1 MLSPSTIALRNPIV
15 PNDVDHPDSF
25 KQNMAASIPVPRMSS
40 VHHDSLHFRS
50 YHHRPSY
57 SLTRSSVDRG
67 SSSHSSSHHS
77 HPYSRT
83 SLQSSHR
90 RTPSKE
96 HPPRLTLPP
105 PNTSNSRNFPS
116 SREREYPRPPP
127 PDYVWD
133 SSATDARRPPSSSG
147 GTERERTPSRR
158 PASGGKSSYA
168 LPPLRSIS
176 NSNASGA
183 SPKIPPIAAM
193 APPSR
198 DLPPAGRKSP
208 HHRVPPHLYYD
219 YEYHQQQQQQMY
231 YPHDHHHPQTA
242 TLSGY
247 REHETYREDMY
258 DYRGPPASFPPR
270 FHYSPAYQQAYDAP
284 SPPLRTVEQLH
295 PVTASYPHMYSGSHE
310 MGRSRSQSSL
320 PGASRPSTEGEETS
334 TGEPVNQ
341 GQSRRLAHL
350 MSEQKRRESINSGFQ
365 ALRAALPTSLTT
377 DSKAVILRKAVS
389 RISYLEGLL
398 QKNNISFSN
407 GATNSGGS
415 CEDQEGKKEI

>member
-15 PNDVDHPDSF
+15 PNDADHPDSF

-133 SSATDARRPPSSSG
+133 SSTTDARRPPSSSG

-208 HHRVPPHLYYD
+208 HHRVPPIYTMITNIINNSSNRCTTHMTIITHKLLPYQGIANMKRIGKTCTTI
-219 YEYHQQQQQQMY
+219 EARP
-231 YPHDHHHPQTA
+231 PHSLHVFITHRLINKLMMPHHR
-242 TLSGY
+242 LSGLL
-247 REHETYREDMY
+247 
-258 DYRGPPASFPPR
+258 S
-270 FHYSPAYQQAYDAP
+270 
-284 SPPLRTVEQLH
+284 
-295 PVTASYPHMYSGSHE
+295 
-310 MGRSRSQSSL
+310 
-320 PGASRPSTEGEETS
+320 
-334 TGEPVNQ
+334 NC
-341 GQSRRLAHL
+341 
-350 MSEQKRRESINSGFQ
+350 
-365 ALRAALPTSLTT
+365 
-377 DSKAVILRKAVS
+377 IL
-389 RISYLEGLL
+389 
-398 QKNNISFSN
+398 
-407 GATNSGGS
+407 
-415 CEDQEGKKEI
+415 

>member
-1 MLSPSTIALRNPIV
+1 MLNHIAIQGHLQQWAFEKKKNRRNRMPSPSTIALRNPTV
-15 PNDVDHPDSF
+15 RDDACQPHSF

-40 VHHDSLHFRS
+40 SSVHHDSHHFRS

-57 SLTRSSVDRG
+57 SLTQSSVDRR
-67 SSSHSSSHHS
+67 SPSHSNSHHS
-77 HPYSRT
+77 HPYRRT

-105 PNTSNSRNFPS
+105 PNTSSSRNFPS
-116 SREREYPRPPP
+116 ASVSSSRGRDFPRPPP
-127 PDYVWD
+127 PDHVWD
-133 SSATDARRPPSSSG
+133 FGTDARRPPSSSG

-158 PASGGKSSYA
+158 PNGEKSSYA

-176 NSNASGA
+176 NSNTGGA
-183 SPKIPPIAAM
+183 SPNIPPIPAM

-198 DLPPAGRKSP
+198 DLPLAGRKSP
-208 HHRVPPHLYYD
+208 HHRVPPHPYYD
-219 YEYHQQQQQQMY
+219 YEYHQQQQQQIY

-242 TLSGY
+242 SLSGY
-247 REHETYREDMY
+247 REHERYREDMY

-270 FHYSPAYQQAYDAP
+270 FHYSQAYQQAYDAP
-284 SPPLRTVEQLH
+284 SPPLRAVEQLR
-295 PVTASYPHMYSGSHE
+295 PMTASYPHMYSGSHE
-310 MGRSRSQSSL
+310 IERSRSQSSL

-350 MSEQKRRESINSGFQ
+350 MSEQKRRE
-365 ALRAALPTSLTT
+365 
-377 DSKAVILRKAVS
+377 
-389 RISYLEGLL
+389 
-398 QKNNISFSN
+398 
-407 GATNSGGS
+407 
-415 CEDQEGKKEI
+415 